1 MAYVKPE
8 MEFLNGPPLMTPLQM
23 AFTFGAIA
31 IPTAVLAA
39 KYLFAKDEISN
50 EMLLGGGGARGTKDL
65 IRDEMEFVK
74 TAPWPPILPGL
85 GEVEK
90 YDALKEEALKEV
102 SAGEDITD
110 EARMRLRHALM
121 DRCQVH
127 VAWLL
132 RLEREQRSIERMARR
147 GMMSEAD
154 FQTFSRFAERLD
166 TEVNEVREE
175 AGWLCSD
182 PARCRQAS
190 EEIWRIA
197 VQIWHQR
204 RQQDAPK
211 EAQVNAVHPGACD
224 DATRREISK
233 NSLKGL
239 KGGFLSKGSEGGSS
253 AANSKK
259 GKQSKTPS
267 KEKSKKAVFEAMKWP
282 EQLPGATAIREYEAL
297 KEKTL
302 QAVVLTNDTILAEGE
317 AKQCLRQALMERC
330 QQQVPWM
337 HRLQQE
343 HQRVRVAIERA
354 RWQSGVT
361 PTANDLGKLKDFE
374 TKCKAESAK
383 VEKEAEWLGDKDG
396 APGMGGRIWPM
407 AFELYAKANAQNA
420 EREKLVRAH
429 HEKTLKAYAERS
441 AKPWPSNIPGITQR
455 ATYEQMKAAILKQ
468 LPQPAQAATLQ
479 GQPAPQVVGGQ
490 VARQLRAALMARC
503 QQVVPLIQRLQAEG
517 RAFNVAAER
526 GHVDDDDVTCFHAA
540 ESNVKAE
547 IDAVKVEAEW
557 LSDDTG
563 TRAGMGDQIWPAAFQ
578 IYAKRRAEIAK
589 QIQAAQMQRKQ
600 ASVVADTVD

>member
-23 AFTFGAIA
+23 AFTFCAIA

-50 EMLLGGGGARGTKDL
+50 EMLLGGGRGASSEDL
-65 IRDEMEFVK
+65 MISDEMEFVK
-74 TAPWPPILPGL
+74 TAPWPLSLPGL

-102 SAGEDITD
+102 SADEDIGD
-110 EARMRLRHALM
+110 GARMRLRHSLM

-175 AGWLCSD
+175 AGWLCND
-182 PARCRQAS
+182 PTRCRQAS

-211 EAQVNAVHPGACD
+211 EAKVNKAHAGACD
-224 DATRREISK
+224 DADRREIAK

-239 KGGFLSKGSEGGSS
+239 KVGFLSKGSEGGSS
-253 AANSKK
+253 ALNSKSI
-259 GKQSKTPS
+259 KQSKTPY
-267 KEKSKKAVFEAMKWP
+267 KEKVKAPVFEAMKWP
-282 EQLPGATAIREYEAL
+282 EELPGAAAIREYEAL

-302 QAVVLTNDTILAEGE
+302 RTNNTILAEGE
-317 AKQCLRQALMERC
+317 AKQGLRQVLMERC

-343 HQRVRVAIERA
+343 HQRMQVAIERA

-374 TKCKAESAK
+374 TKCRAESAK

-407 AFELYAKANAQNA
+407 AF
-420 EREKLVRAH
+420 
-429 HEKTLKAYAERS
+429 
-441 AKPWPSNIPGITQR
+441 
-455 ATYEQMKAAILKQ
+455 
-468 LPQPAQAATLQ
+468 
-479 GQPAPQVVGGQ
+479 
-490 VARQLRAALMARC
+490 
-503 QQVVPLIQRLQAEG
+503 
-517 RAFNVAAER
+517 
-526 GHVDDDDVTCFHAA
+526 
-540 ESNVKAE
+540 
-547 IDAVKVEAEW
+547 
-557 LSDDTG
+557 
-563 TRAGMGDQIWPAAFQ
+563 
-578 IYAKRRAEIAK
+578 
-589 QIQAAQMQRKQ
+589 
-600 ASVVADTVD
+600 